1 MAEPDDTYR
10 AALVRAAH
18 LLGGARRLSDR
29 LHVPMADLTRWLA
42 GDGTPSI
49 GVFLRVVDVLIAE
62 RDKPKLYPIE
72 KPKQRPAKGG

>member
-1 MAEPDDTYR
+1 
-10 AALVRAAH
+10 
-18 LLGGARRLSDR
+18 
-29 LHVPMADLTRWLA
+29 MADLTRWLA

-62 RDKPKLYPIE
+62 RDKPKLNPME